1 MSRFVLTPS
10 ARQDLDEIEEYITQ
24 DSPNAARRVMLELQA
39 AMQRLAEFPNLGH
52 RRADVEDPRYRFWV
66 VYSYLIVYI
75 PDTSPLRIIRVV
87 SGYRDLP
94 VVLTKGI

>member
-10 ARQDLDEIEEYITQ
+10 ARQDLDEIEEYIAQ